1 MLKKLEKMGITAS
14 INRSSVESEI
24 VRIFNGEVS
33 IVERGVFEP
42 ITVYI
47 MKGKRRANIYAKMD
61 EDEDKVAK
69 RAADLLKNI
78 GEMQFK
84 GITPGRFKYELK
96 RRDIKQKDIVDDL
109 MEESSSR
116 GITLNGTIKR
126 YKEKVEVTDSFGKDI
141 RIQNGNTELNLNGR
155 KSYVGAYSRV
165 YENNEKIQAK
175 EAVDEIEK
183 FADIKPNWVDFQ
195 GKLDVVLLPMASSVL
210 FSMLAQAA
218 SAFDILNHESFLVD
232 KLNTEIASKDV
243 SVQDRFDG
251 PEFSPFDDENTKS
264 SNFYIVKDGMLL
276 ELLHNNTTADIMKAK
291 NHGNAGIVSGQPR
304 NIFVDNGDLSYYD
317 LLNKSDRCIVVNNL
331 WYTRFNNVLKG
342 DYSTMPK
349 DAVLLVERGT
359 VKGTIKNLR
368 ISDNILN
375 QLKNIIYL
383 GNDGRYVKSWEVE
396 IPTHAP
402 SVMLKD
408 VNFTKSY

>member
-1 MLKKLEKMGITAS
+1 
-14 INRSSVESEI
+14 
-24 VRIFNGEVS
+24 
-33 IVERGVFEP
+33 
-42 ITVYI
+42 
-47 MKGKRRANIYAKMD
+47 RRANIYAKMD